1 MVEFNGSGK
10 TTILNRIKE
19 SYERKEIFIGQKV
32 GFFGEPTDST
42 VANALLKDMY
52 SMFPLAND
60 QFETLQKYLL
70 AVEANDLCSA
80 LSSSSYDI
88 VYFDTSILFGILF
101 LQTVNDL
108 KIINKETYSN
118 CLTFYYQMI
127 SNINFENAEVTILKV
142 IPPIDRCKE
151 KMKEIY
157 RITFKRYI
165 ETINK
170 YYSDSRIFEYNLGK
184 NLRGCDIW
192 MYREFFS
199 TPPLSLPKMNVLEWS

>member
-1 MVEFNGSGK
+1 MPPKIKIITGPIGAGK

-19 SYERKEIFIGQKV
+19 SYKRKEIFVGQRV

-88 VYFDTSILFGILF
+88 VYFDTSVLFGISIFLF
-101 LQTVNDL
+101 
-108 KIINKETYSN
+108 K
-118 CLTFYYQMI
+118 
-127 SNINFENAEVTILKV
+127 
-142 IPPIDRCKE
+142 
-151 KMKEIY
+151 
-157 RITFKRYI
+157 
-165 ETINK
+165 
-170 YYSDSRIFEYNLGK
+170 
-184 NLRGCDIW
+184 
-192 MYREFFS
+192 
-199 TPPLSLPKMNVLEWS
+199 